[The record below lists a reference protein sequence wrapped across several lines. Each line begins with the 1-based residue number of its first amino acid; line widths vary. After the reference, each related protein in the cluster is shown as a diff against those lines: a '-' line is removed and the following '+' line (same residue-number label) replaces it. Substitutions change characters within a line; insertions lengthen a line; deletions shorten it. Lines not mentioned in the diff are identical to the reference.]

1 MKLNWRQTIRSL
13 AGGGLILPGLISDL
27 MALRRPHFEPKAKR
41 VIFMFMTGG
50 VSHMDTFDPKPCL
63 NKNHNKIT
71 GKGKRY
77 YKEADWAFR
86 RHGLAG
92 TEVSD

>member
-1 MKLNWRQTIRSL
+1 MKLNRRQTIQSL
-13 AGGGLILPGLISDL
+13 AGGGLILPGLISEL
-27 MALRRPHFEPKAKR
+27 MAAGENPLEPSRPHFDPKAKR

-50 VSHMDTFDPKPCL
+50 VSHMDTFDPKPYL

-77 YKEADWAFR
+77 
-86 RHGLAG
+86 
-92 TEVSD
+92 